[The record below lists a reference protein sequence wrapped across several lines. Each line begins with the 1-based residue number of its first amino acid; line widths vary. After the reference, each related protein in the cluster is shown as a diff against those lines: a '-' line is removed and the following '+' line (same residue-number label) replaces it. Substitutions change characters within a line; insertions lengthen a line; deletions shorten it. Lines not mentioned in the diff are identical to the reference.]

1 MNPVP
6 FLWLAAVVG
15 FLLLEASTFSM
26 TSVWFAVGAAAAL
39 LTCLFT
45 DSFRAQALV
54 FIVVSILCLLAFRPL
69 AAKLRQKI
77 TPTNGDRNLGREA
90 TVLTTVTADRGDAS
104 GLLSLWE
111 SGNGYFYSTAYD
123 MLLRAADASGH
134 VEVRDAY
141 LEDAEAMLVEDS
153 WVIPLY
159 YVHRHSGLAQQ
170 LTAPLYD
177 GTGVYRFSAVV
188 RQTPQ

>member
-6 FLWLAAVVG
+6 FLWLATVVG

-77 TPTNGDRNLGREA
+77 TPPMATETLAGGHRADHRHRRPAGPCATGRRGLECPLRHSRRHSHPGQRCRV
-90 TVLTTVTADRGDAS
+90 TELHSTLLIVEPVLT
-104 GLLSLWE
+104 E
-111 SGNGYFYSTAYD
+111 SR
-123 MLLRAADASGH
+123 RA
-134 VEVRDAY
+134 
-141 LEDAEAMLVEDS
+141 
-153 WVIPLY
+153 
-159 YVHRHSGLAQQ
+159 
-170 LTAPLYD
+170 
-177 GTGVYRFSAVV
+177 
-188 RQTPQ
+188 

>member
-1 MNPVP
+1 MNSVP

-90 TVLTTVTADRGDAS
+90 TCRAVCDWTAWTGMPA
-104 GLLSLWE
+104 
-111 SGNGYFYSTAYD
+111 
-123 MLLRAADASGH
+123 
-134 VEVRDAY
+134 
-141 LEDAEAMLVEDS
+141 
-153 WVIPLY
+153 
-159 YVHRHSGLAQQ
+159 
-170 LTAPLYD
+170 APLPA
-177 GTGVYRFSAVV
+177 TFSPPGSAAV
-188 RQTPQ
+188 

>member
-77 TPTNGDRNLGREA
+77 TPTNGDQKPWPGGHRADHRHRRPTGPCATGRRGLECPLRHSRRHSHPGQRCRV
-90 TVLTTVTADRGDAS
+90 TELHSTLLIVEPVLT
-104 GLLSLWE
+104 E
-111 SGNGYFYSTAYD
+111 SR
-123 MLLRAADASGH
+123 RA
-134 VEVRDAY
+134 
-141 LEDAEAMLVEDS
+141 
-153 WVIPLY
+153 
-159 YVHRHSGLAQQ
+159 
-170 LTAPLYD
+170 
-177 GTGVYRFSAVV
+177 
-188 RQTPQ
+188 

>member
-54 FIVVSILCLLAFRPL
+54 FIVVSVLCLWAFRPL
-69 AAKLRQKI
+69 AAKLHRKA
-77 TPTNGDRNLGREA
+77 TPTNADRNLGREA
-90 TVLTTVTADRGDAS
+90 TVLTPVTAEVPGRVRLDGVDWNARCVTPGDRLEPGERCRITEIHS
-104 GLLSLWE
+104 TLL
-111 SGNGYFYSTAYD
+111 
-123 MLLRAADASGH
+123 
-134 VEVRDAY
+134 
-141 LEDAEAMLVEDS
+141 LVEP
-153 WVIPLY
+153 V
-159 YVHRHSGLAQQ
+159 
-170 LTAPLYD
+170 LTESRKA
-177 GTGVYRFSAVV
+177 
-188 RQTPQ
+188 